1 MKLSDWTFSVMF
13 HTLLLLVI
21 PVWLADMLLL
31 RVYFLYPTSL
41 QVGAPLLLTAATYAC
56 IILGFCKLNTHVC

>member
-41 QVGAPLLLTAATYAC
+41 QVGVLSFSLQLPM
-56 IILGFCKLNTHVC
+56 HVLF